1 MTRFGFRA
9 RSAIIAGSLA
19 GRASRLLGKGSGGMI
34 GGLVATRLDPHILS
48 KVARGKDTVL
58 ITGTNGKSTT
68 TAMVRAALGATGE
81 PVASNLRGDNMTSGN
96 LVALLDDLSAPYA
109 ALEVDELHLGAVAD
123 AVKPAAFIL
132 LNLSRDQLDRVGEIT
147 RVEKHIR
154 DTINRHPNAWVVAN
168 CDDPLIVS
176 AAWDAPRVIWVSVG
190 CDWTSDA
197 TAFPRTGESI
207 IHTETGWEIPGS
219 IYARPQPQWSVDGDD
234 LVHGAER
241 WPLKLT
247 IPGTVNRGNAAQAI
261 VAAVALGRNVDDAVQ
276 AACSVKQVAGRY
288 STVNVEGRILHLLLA
303 KNPAGWK
310 ESLAMLDQT
319 APTIILVV
327 NGQVADGK
335 DLSWL
340 WDVEFET
347 LTKATSTIYV
357 TGERGADLAVRVL
370 YAGVEAELV
379 EDVKAAIMKAAVGP
393 VEVLANYTA
402 FRDLKAALK
411 REGYDVQ

>member
-19 GRASRLLGKGSGGMI
+19 GHASRLLGKGSGGMI
-34 GGLVATRLDPHILS
+34 GGLVATRVDPDILA
-48 KVARGKDTVL
+48 KVARGKHTVL
-58 ITGTNGKSTT
+58 VTGTNGKSTT
-68 TAMVRAALGATGE
+68 TAMVRAALGVDGE
-81 PVASNLRGDNMTSGN
+81 RVASNLRGDNMTSGN

-109 ALEVDELHLGAVAD
+109 ALEVDELHLGTVAEAVQPD
-123 AVKPAAFIL
+123 AFVL

-154 DTINRHPNAWVVAN
+154 DTVNRYPDAWVVAN

-190 CDWTSDA
+190 CDWTSDS

-207 IHTETGWEIPGS
+207 LHTETGWQIPGS
-219 IYARPQPQWSVDGDD
+219 TYARPEPDWIVDGNE
-234 LVHGAER
+234 LVHGEER
-241 WPLKLT
+241 WPLNLT

-261 VAAVALGRNVDDAVQ
+261 VAAVALGRDADRAVA
-276 AACSVKQVAGRY
+276 AACSVRQVAGRY
-288 STVNVEGRILHLLLA
+288 STVDVKGRILHLLLA

-310 ESLAMLDQT
+310 ESLAMLDHT
-319 APTIILVV
+319 VPTIILVV

-340 WDVEFET
+340 WDVQFET
-347 LTKATSTIYV
+347 LAKASSAIYV

-379 EDVKAAIMKAAVGP
+379 DDVETAIMKAAPGP

-402 FRDLKAALK
+402 FRDLKASLK